1 MTPGDRRAA
10 VSVLAYIVGVVGAT
24 FALYA
29 VFWALLALGR
39 ILFT

>member
-10 VSVLAYIVGVVGAT
+10 VSVAVYIVGIVALT

-29 VFWALLALGR
+29 AFWALLALGR